1 MKTQGFR
8 FTKQLGGLV
17 AIALAAGCT
26 APSQSA
32 SSVPTS
38 EPAPAASAPPTEVA
52 QAQDLRAVSVVQN
65 LEHPWGMAWLP
76 DGSILITERP
86 GRLRIVRNGVLDAE
100 AIAGV
105 PEVFAEGQGGL
116 LDISLHPRFAENR
129 FVYLTYSYG
138 SPSANRTRVARA
150 VLNETGSNL
159 QLQDMSVIFE
169 VPHDKPSAQH
179 FGSRMTWLP
188 DGTLLVSIGDGGN
201 PPVEFEGDLIRR
213 QAQNLQSN
221 LGKII
226 RINDDGSVPQDNPFA
241 TSGNAGAKIWS
252 YGHRNI
258 QGLAIDSATQRIWST
273 EHGSRGGD
281 ELNLIARGE
290 NYGWPL
296 VTHSREYSGGVISEE
311 QSRPG
316 FIDPKVVWT
325 PAIAP
330 SGLTVYRGDRFPQWQ
345 GDLWA
350 GGLVS
355 RDIRYIDLDDVGKV
369 IGQTEIPIGQRVRDV
384 RQSPDGWL
392 YVLTD
397 EPDGQLMRLEPARG

>member
-1 MKTQGFR
+1 MKNQGFR
-8 FTKQLGGLV
+8 FTKQLGGLL

-26 APSQSA
+26 VPSE
-32 SSVPTS
+32 SSSSLPPS
-38 EPAPAASAPPTEVA
+38 EPAPSASASSTDVA
-52 QAQDLRAVSVVQN
+52 QAQNLRAVSVVQN
-65 LEHPWGMAWLP
+65 LEHPWGMAWMP

-86 GRLRIVRNGVLDAE
+86 GRLRIVRNGVLDGE

-129 FVYLTYSYG
+129 FVYLTYSHG
-138 SPSANRTRVARA
+138 STSANRTRVARA
-150 VLNETGSNL
+150 VLNETGGNL
-159 QLQDMSVIFE
+159 QLQDVSIIFE

-241 TSGNAGAKIWS
+241 NSGNAGAKIWS

-330 SGLTVYRGDRFPQWQ
+330 SGLVVYRGDRFPQWQ

-355 RDIRYIDLDDVGKV
+355 RDIRHINLDDAGKV

-397 EPDGQLMRLEPARG
+397 EPDGQLMRLEPAGG